1 MKQKSEVEGTERVR
15 LGKGVGQGRRPEN
28 TRLKTRIVQRATQS
42 VSRFSSLEARKKPEG
57 EGTEI
62 VWV

>member
-28 TRLKTRIVQRATQS
+28 TRLKAGVKEIGTVTRNLDS
-42 VSRFSSLEARKKPEG
+42 
-57 EGTEI
+57 TECNT
-62 VWV
+62 VCLTV